1 MFLNEEL
8 RRGTVETEAEMVF
21 LTEDSTSKGGR
32 EPKYKV
38 QLLSSQVAEWRLLLY
53 LSKEIWSFFE

>member
-21 LTEDSTSKGGR
+21 NRRSTSKGGR

-53 LSKEIWSFFE
+53 LGEEIWSSFE